1 MHIPLIVEAT
11 LSDTILRKSVSDFD
25 GITAAV
31 LTRPPELI
39 ETTSVPI
46 LSLPSE
52 IEIKFPLSY
61 GTICTKKSL

>member
-1 MHIPLIVEAT
+1 MQIPFIVEAT
-11 LSDTILRKSVSDFD
+11 RSDTILRKSVSDFD

-52 IEIKFPLSY
+52 MEI
-61 GTICTKKSL
+61 